1 MDNEDEVKK
10 FIEKYHYN
18 KNDYILI
25 KQLIKKLIL
34 KIKLLVCFNFF
45 INFSLMLIYFAQSL

>member
-25 KQLIKKLIL
+25 KQLIKKINL
-34 KIKLLVCFNFF
+34 KNKI
-45 INFSLMLIYFAQSL
+45 ISML